1 MKSPGIEG
9 QSSVFGD
16 FNNHKEQNKA
26 INSVC
31 YDFSGTTK
39 IGAYTSLKNRILTM
53 YGFLPLRYFRADF
66 RVCRGTDGIG
76 RLWGESII

>member
-31 YDFSGTTK
+31 YDFSGTTNQYSGK
-39 IGAYTSLKNRILTM
+39 I
-53 YGFLPLRYFRADF
+53 F
-66 RVCRGTDGIG
+66 
-76 RLWGESII
+76 